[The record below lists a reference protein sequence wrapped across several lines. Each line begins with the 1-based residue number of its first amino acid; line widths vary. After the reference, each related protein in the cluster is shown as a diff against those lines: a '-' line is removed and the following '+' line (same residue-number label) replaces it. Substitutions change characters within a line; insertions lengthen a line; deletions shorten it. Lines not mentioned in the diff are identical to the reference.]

1 MKEITLKGQAR
12 EASGKKGAKLLR
24 KEGLIPCNIYG
35 EQKDE
40 NGLPKA
46 LSFAIP
52 MSELRKAIYTPEIYV
67 INLDI
72 EGKMHTAILKE
83 IQFHPV
89 TDAVLHVDFYEVNET
104 KPIVVGI
111 PVKLNGLADG
121 VRQGGRLS
129 LSIRKIDVRAPY
141 KNIPE
146 LLNIDVTNL
155 QLGKSMKVG
164 ELSFD
169 GIEIVTP
176 KEVIVCSVKMTRQAR
191 SAAAAAAE

>member
-72 EGKMHTAILKE
+72 EGKMHTAILTE